1 MALYDQIEKATI
13 YNLQIAQKNSELE
26 IQIETIDQIIQK
38 QSATSTPLS
47 YEEC

>member
-13 YNLQIAQKNSELE
+13 SNLQIAQQNSELE

-38 QSATSTPLS
+38 QSTTSTPLS